1 MSDLLSISS
10 TAVMAYPRAL
20 GTVSNNIANVG
31 TEGYSRQDVNLN
43 ANTPSKQGNV
53 YIGNGV
59 RFVGIQ
65 RQVDDFV
72 QLNLRNSQSEL
83 ATQEP
88 MVSYANRVVDIMGG
102 EQTGLITALNRFFD
116 ASRDLSGDPSSS
128 IYRAAFLRESDSLTS
143 SFRELSGQMQ
153 LIDDETREATESR
166 LGELNTLVS
175 QLALVN
181 KQLGKNATQAKQ
193 PPELLDQRDRL
204 LTQISQLSRITTK
217 FESSGAVAL
226 SLGTSMQQGIVL
238 DGQDARPVT
247 AVFDPSSSGKVDL
260 YIGQFSADPRSLSSL
275 AGGELGGLLA
285 FREQV
290 LNPARNA
297 LDDLAKTLVT
307 EVNQVHNDSMDAY
320 GNAGEDLF
328 GFNADE
334 PFASAGMRLLI
345 SDTLKVAAAAQFR
358 VAEDSNNPTN
368 ALATLSYGPIT
379 QQNPS
384 DIAAVLTPNG
394 TFESG
399 TPFSVS
405 ASQPFKVLTAIS
417 QGTQDAVV
425 YLDQLNA
432 NQEIQVLTRE
442 GVHVAGKA
450 LSDDQESMI
459 LRSQYGFQTGSNYD
473 VQYLNQLG
481 DRAYKQSDVFIGVK
495 AAPTLSQVFNDAG
508 GAMDGTPVA
517 AKLTSAAIGGNL
529 TGAVIP
535 AGALQLNGVALGE
548 LRSKTGVLQA
558 NEIATW
564 INTAMPNEITPI
576 SGNRAIVSQ
585 AKLQLDT
592 AFRFEG
598 LHGDVVTIAPPVD
611 AQTGVV
617 GFSNAQ
623 ALADAINDRTAVHLV
638 TAEVN
643 SDGALVLNQVASAAW
658 MSAMPGMVARAFN
671 EIVTPA
677 GQINLTAGLTLKGH
691 SGTQVGFAGPFESLA
706 DLVSTINAQ
715 RLTTK
720 VQASVSPEGNFV
732 LVNLPGYEGESI
744 AVGNLPSQSRNTLGI
759 PNADSPV
766 VFGGRYEITRT
777 LAEVSRAF
785 NEIMTPAGQI
795 NLTAG
800 LTLKG
805 PSGTQVGFTGPFE
818 SLADL
823 VTTINA
829 QRLTTKVQANV
840 SSEGNL
846 VLVNLL
852 GYEGESIA
860 VGNLPSQSGNT
871 LGIPDADSPVVFNGR
886 YEVTGTLTDPNA
898 YEIRIGFGPD
908 GNAAD
913 LQRIGLRAGVYVAEE
928 ATDDYLVM
936 VTGEG
941 RFSASATYQ
950 ASTIDPTARLRET
963 PFQITFTDDTH
974 YTITDQ
980 LTGSVVANRDFDPT
994 VSPAEITYRG
1004 VTLTFSGPPSTGDK
1018 VTVDGNQ
1025 DGVGDNKGI
1034 LRMVELEGAKVMP
1047 GGRTLTES
1055 YIDEVSAVGNMAQRA
1070 LVAKDALAVVF
1081 DQAKE
1086 ARDAVSGVSLD
1097 EEAASLIRFQ
1107 QAYQASAKVMQTAST
1122 LFDAILR
1129 VN

>member
-10 TAVMAYPRAL
+10 TAVMAYQRAL

-31 TEGYSRQDVNLN
+31 TEGYSRQDVSLT

-65 RQVDDFV
+65 RQVDDFI
-72 QLNLRNSQSEL
+72 QSNLRNSQSEL

-102 EQTGLITALNRFFD
+102 EQTGLTTALNRFFD

-128 IYRAAFLRESDSLTS
+128 VYRAAFLRESDSLTS

-181 KQLGKNATQAKQ
+181 KQLAKNATQAKQ

-217 FESSGAVAL
+217 FEPSGAVAL
-226 SLGTSMQQGIVL
+226 SLGTSMQQGLVL
-238 DGQDARPVT
+238 EGQDARPVT
-247 AVFDPSSSGKVDL
+247 AVFDPDAPEKVDL
-260 YIGQFSADPRSLSSL
+260 YIGQFSSDPRALSSL

-297 LDDLAKTLVT
+297 LDDLAKTLVA
-307 EVNQVHNDSMDAY
+307 EVNHVHNDSMDAY

-328 GFNADE
+328 GFDTAE

-345 SDTLKVAAAAQFR
+345 NDTLKVAAAAQFR

-368 ALATLSYGPIT
+368 ALATLSYSPFI
-379 QQNPS
+379 QQNPA
-384 DIAAVLTPNG
+384 DISAVLEPNG
-394 TFESG
+394 TLESG
-399 TPFSVS
+399 TAFSAS
-405 ASQPFKVLTAIS
+405 ASQPFKVLTAVS
-417 QGTQDAVV
+417 QGTQDTVV

-442 GVHVAGKA
+442 GVHIAGKA
-450 LSDDQESMI
+450 LSDEQESMI
-459 LRSQYGFQTGSNYD
+459 LRSQYGFQAGSNYD

-481 DRAYKQSDVFIGVK
+481 DQAYKQADVFIGVK
-495 AAPTLSQVFNDAG
+495 AAPTLSQVFDDAG
-508 GAMDGTPVA
+508 GAMAGTPVA
-517 AKLTSAAIGGNL
+517 AKLTSATISGNL
-529 TGAVIP
+529 TGTVIP
-535 AGALQLNGVALGE
+535 AGALELNGVALGE
-548 LRSKTGVLQA
+548 LRGKTGALQA

-564 INTAMPNEITPI
+564 INTAMPNEVTPI
-576 SGNRAIVSQ
+576 SGDRAIVSQ

-598 LHGDVVTIAPPVD
+598 LQGDVVTIAPPVD
-611 AQTGVV
+611 SQTGVV
-617 GFSNAQ
+617 GFANAQ
-623 ALADAINDRTAVHLV
+623 ALADAINERTAVHLV

-643 SDGALVLNQVASAAW
+643 SDGALVLNQVAGAAW

-671 EIVTPA
+671 EIVTA
-677 GQINLTAGLTLKGH
+677 AEKIDLTAGLTLKGH
-691 SGTQVGFAGPFESLA
+691 SGAEVGFAGPFESLA
-706 DLVSTINAQ
+706 DLVNTINDQ

-720 VQASVSPEGNFV
+720 VQASVSPEGDFV
-732 LVNLPGYEGESI
+732 LTNLPGYEGESI
-744 AVGNLPSQSRNTLGI
+744 TVGNLQSQLGNTLGL
-759 PNADSPV
+759 PDADLPV
-766 VFGGRYEITRT
+766 VFGGQYEITRT
-777 LAEVSRAF
+777 LA
-785 NEIMTPAGQI
+785 
-795 NLTAG
+795 
-800 LTLKG
+800 
-805 PSGTQVGFTGPFE
+805 
-818 SLADL
+818 D
-823 VTTINA
+823 
-829 QRLTTKVQANV
+829 
-840 SSEGNL
+840 
-846 VLVNLL
+846 
-852 GYEGESIA
+852 
-860 VGNLPSQSGNT
+860 
-871 LGIPDADSPVVFNGR
+871 PDAD
-886 YEVTGTLTDPNA
+886 
-898 YEIRIGFGPD
+898 EIRIGFGPN

-913 LQRIGLRAGVYVAEE
+913 LQRIGLRAGVYIAEE
-928 ATDDYLVM
+928 ANDDYLVM

-941 RFSASATYQ
+941 TFSASATYK
-950 ASTIDPTARLRET
+950 ANTTDPTARLRET
-963 PFQITFTDDTH
+963 PFQVAFTDDTH

-980 LTGSVVANRDFDPT
+980 LTGSVVASRDFDPT
-994 VSPAEITYRG
+994 ISPAEITYRG

-1018 VTVDGNQ
+1018 FTVDGNQ

-1034 LRMVELEGAKVMP
+1034 LRMVALEGAKIMS

-1070 LVAKDALAVVF
+1070 QVAKDALTVVF

-1086 ARDAVSGVSLD
+1086 ARDTVSGVSLD

>member
-10 TAVMAYPRAL
+10 TAVMAYQRAL

-31 TEGYSRQDVNLN
+31 TEGYSRQDVSLT

-65 RQVDDFV
+65 RQVDDFI
-72 QLNLRNSQSEL
+72 QSNLRNSQSEL

-102 EQTGLITALNRFFD
+102 EQTGLTTALNRFFD

-181 KQLGKNATQAKQ
+181 KQLAKNATQAKQ

-217 FESSGAVAL
+217 FEPSGAVAL
-226 SLGTSMQQGIVL
+226 SLGTSMQQGLVL
-238 DGQDARPVT
+238 EGQDARPVT
-247 AVFDPSSSGKVDL
+247 AVFDPDAPEKVDL
-260 YIGQFSADPRSLSSL
+260 YIGQFSSDPRSLSSL

-297 LDDLAKTLVT
+297 LDDLARTLVA
-307 EVNQVHNDSMDAY
+307 EVNNVHNDSMDAY

-328 GFNADE
+328 GFDSAE

-345 SDTLKVAAAAQFR
+345 NDTLKVAAAAQFR

-368 ALATLSYGPIT
+368 ALATLSYSPVI

-384 DIAAVLTPNG
+384 DISAVLKPNG

-399 TPFSVS
+399 TAFSAS

-459 LRSQYGFQTGSNYD
+459 LRSQYGFQMGSNYD

-481 DRAYKQSDVFIGVK
+481 DQAYKQSDVFIGVK
-495 AAPTLSQVFNDAG
+495 AAPTLSQVFDDAG
-508 GAMDGTPVA
+508 GAMPGTPVA
-517 AKLTSAAIGGNL
+517 AKLTSAAIGGSL

-535 AGALQLNGVALGE
+535 AGALELNGVALGE
-548 LRSKTGVLQA
+548 LRGKTGVLQA

-564 INTAMPNEITPI
+564 INTAMPNEVTPI
-576 SGNRAIVSQ
+576 SGDRAIVSQ

-611 AQTGVV
+611 AQTGAV
-617 GFSNAQ
+617 GFANAQ
-623 ALADAINDRTAVHLV
+623 ALADAINERTAVHLV
-638 TAEVN
+638 TVEVD

-677 GQINLTAGLTLKGH
+677 EKIDLTSGLTLKGH
-691 SGTQVGFAGPFESLA
+691 SGAIAEFAGPFESLA

-715 RLTTK
+715 RLTTR
-720 VQASVSPEGNFV
+720 VQASVSTDGDFV
-732 LVNLPGYEGESI
+732 LTNLPGYEGESI
-744 AVGNLPSQSRNTLGI
+744 TVGNLPSQLRNTLGL
-759 PNADSPV
+759 PDADLPV

-777 LAEVSRAF
+777 L
-785 NEIMTPAGQI
+785 T
-795 NLTAG
+795 
-800 LTLKG
+800 
-805 PSGTQVGFTGPFE
+805 
-818 SLADL
+818 D
-823 VTTINA
+823 
-829 QRLTTKVQANV
+829 
-840 SSEGNL
+840 
-846 VLVNLL
+846 
-852 GYEGESIA
+852 
-860 VGNLPSQSGNT
+860 
-871 LGIPDADSPVVFNGR
+871 PDAN
-886 YEVTGTLTDPNA
+886 
-898 YEIRIGFGPD
+898 EIRIGFGPN

-913 LQRIGLRAGVYVAEE
+913 LQRIGLRAGVYIAEE

-941 RFSASATYQ
+941 TLSASATYQ
-950 ASTIDPTARLRET
+950 ASTVDPTARLRET
-963 PFQITFTDDTH
+963 PFQVAFTDDTH

-1004 VTLTFSGPPSTGDK
+1004 ITLTFTSPPSTGDK
-1018 VTVDGNQ
+1018 FTVDGNH

-1034 LRMVELEGAKVMP
+1034 LRMVALEGAKIMS

-1086 ARDAVSGVSLD
+1086 ARDSVSGVSLD

>member
-1 MSDLLSISS
+1 MSDLLSIST
-10 TAVMAYPRAL
+10 TAVMAYQRAL

-31 TEGYSRQDVNLN
+31 TEGYSRQEVSLT

-65 RQVDDFV
+65 RQVDDFI
-72 QLNLRNSQSEL
+72 QSNLRNSQSEL

-102 EQTGLITALNRFFD
+102 EQTGLTTALNRFFD

-128 IYRAAFLRESDSLTS
+128 VYRAAFLRESDSLTS
-143 SFRELSGQMQ
+143 SFRALSGQMQ

-181 KQLGKNATQAKQ
+181 KQLAKNATQAKQ

-217 FESSGAVAL
+217 FEPSGAVAL
-226 SLGTSMQQGIVL
+226 SLGTSMQQGLVL
-238 DGQDARPVT
+238 EGQDARPVT
-247 AVFDPSSSGKVDL
+247 AVFDPDAPEKVDL
-260 YIGQFSADPRSLSSL
+260 YIGQFSSDPRALSSL

-297 LDDLAKTLVT
+297 LDDLARTLVA
-307 EVNQVHNDSMDAY
+307 EVNHVHNDSMDAY

-328 GFNADE
+328 GFDATG

-345 SDTLKVAAAAQFR
+345 NDTLKVAAAAQFR

-368 ALATLSYGPIT
+368 ALATLSYSPVT
-379 QQNPS
+379 QQNPA
-384 DIAAVLTPNG
+384 DISAVLEPNG
-394 TFESG
+394 TLESG
-399 TPFSVS
+399 TAFSAS
-405 ASQPFKVLTAIS
+405 ASQPFKVLTAVS

-442 GVHVAGKA
+442 GVHIAGKA

-459 LRSQYGFQTGSNYD
+459 LRSQYGFQVGSNYD

-481 DRAYKQSDVFIGVK
+481 DQAYKQADVFIGVK
-495 AAPTLSQVFNDAG
+495 AAPTLSQVFDDAG
-508 GAMDGTPVA
+508 GAMAGTPVA
-517 AKLTSAAIGGNL
+517 AKLTSATIGGNL

-535 AGALQLNGVALGE
+535 AGALELNGVALGE
-548 LRSKTGVLQA
+548 LRGKTGVLQA

-564 INTAMPNEITPI
+564 INTAMPNEVTPI
-576 SGNRAIVSQ
+576 SGDRAIVSQ

-598 LHGDVVTIAPPVD
+598 LQGDVVTIAPPVD
-611 AQTGVV
+611 SQTGVV
-617 GFSNAQ
+617 GFANAQ
-623 ALADAINDRTAVHLV
+623 ALADAINERTAVHLV

-643 SDGALVLNQVASAAW
+643 SDGALVLNQVAGAAW

-671 EIVTPA
+671 EIVTA
-677 GQINLTAGLTLKGH
+677 AEKIDLTAGLTLKGH
-691 SGTQVGFAGPFESLA
+691 SGTEVGFAGPFESLTE
-706 DLVSTINAQ
+706 LVNTINAQ
-715 RLTTK
+715 RLTTR
-720 VQASVSPEGNFV
+720 VHASVSAEGNFV
-732 LVNLPGYEGESI
+732 LANLSGYEGEGI
-744 AVGNLPSQSRNTLGI
+744 AIGNLPSQSRNTLGI
-759 PNADSPV
+759 PGADSPL
-766 VFGGRYEITRT
+766 VFGGQYEITRT
-777 LAEVSRAF
+777 LA
-785 NEIMTPAGQI
+785 
-795 NLTAG
+795 
-800 LTLKG
+800 
-805 PSGTQVGFTGPFE
+805 
-818 SLADL
+818 D
-823 VTTINA
+823 
-829 QRLTTKVQANV
+829 
-840 SSEGNL
+840 
-846 VLVNLL
+846 
-852 GYEGESIA
+852 
-860 VGNLPSQSGNT
+860 
-871 LGIPDADSPVVFNGR
+871 PDAD
-886 YEVTGTLTDPNA
+886 
-898 YEIRIGFGPD
+898 EIRIGFGPN

-913 LQRIGLRAGVYVAEE
+913 LQRIGLRAGVYFAEE
-928 ATDDYLVM
+928 ANDDYLVM

-941 RFSASATYQ
+941 TFSASATYK
-950 ASTIDPTARLRET
+950 ANTTDPTARLRET
-963 PFQITFTDDTH
+963 PFQVVFTDDTH

-980 LTGSVVANRDFDPT
+980 LTGSVVASRDFDPT
-994 VSPAEITYRG
+994 ISPAEITYRG

-1018 VTVDGNQ
+1018 FTVDGNQ

-1034 LRMVELEGAKVMP
+1034 LRMVALEGAKIMS

-1070 LVAKDALAVVF
+1070 RVAKDALTVVF
-1081 DQAKE
+1081 EQAKE
-1086 ARDAVSGVSLD
+1086 ARDTVSGVSLD

>member
-10 TAVMAYPRAL
+10 TAVMAYQRAL

-31 TEGYSRQDVNLN
+31 TEGYSRQDVSLN

-181 KQLGKNATQAKQ
+181 KQLAKNATQAKQ

-226 SLGTSMQQGIVL
+226 SLGTSMQQGLVL

-328 GFNADE
+328 GFNTDE

-691 SGTQVGFAGPFESLA
+691 SGTQVGFAGPFQSLA

-777 LAEVSRAF
+777 L
-785 NEIMTPAGQI
+785 T
-795 NLTAG
+795 
-800 LTLKG
+800 
-805 PSGTQVGFTGPFE
+805 
-818 SLADL
+818 D
-823 VTTINA
+823 
-829 QRLTTKVQANV
+829 
-840 SSEGNL
+840 
-846 VLVNLL
+846 
-852 GYEGESIA
+852 
-860 VGNLPSQSGNT
+860 
-871 LGIPDADSPVVFNGR
+871 PDAD
-886 YEVTGTLTDPNA
+886 
-898 YEIRIGFGPD
+898 EIRIGFGPD

-913 LQRIGLRAGVYVAEE
+913 LQRIGLRAGVYIAEE

-950 ASTIDPTARLRET
+950 ASTIDPTVRLRET
-963 PFQITFTDDTH
+963 PFQITFIDDTH

-980 LTGSVVANRDFDPT
+980 LTGTVVANRDFDPT

-1018 VTVDGNQ
+1018 FTVDGNQ